1 MNILHKIFTPG
12 SKSKKTLLHCDV
24 EVGDRQPHSS
34 PKVSASVQVKRK
46 STAASSDDDDD
57 CGPLMRSVSMTVVSD
72 PVPTSFKTNSSFA
85 NQSRP
90 TQGPASFKSARLAN
104 SFSNASCHL
113 ERHHQHTAALAGSV
127 SRHNQRSLF
136 DKIQGSG
143 SFAAG
148 ETTVSGGS
156 FTANGGAVNLWR
168 LPWTQQKV
176 TMCPNCHRPRQRDRT
191 MFVSRASYTLQET
204 TIENGMGDDMSE
216 ANEDMSYSD
225 SEGMGAPMSDSVTC
239 RCGVVSEGDA
249 PLDYDDSAEATEE
262 HPQMFV
268 VETQN
273 PSAVQLPG
281 TIAEASDSEGEGRE
295 DLRRSYKLS
304 LVSPPTSTSLRRRAP
319 HVQPPLSGASTKSN
333 TASVPKRVTHWLH
346 EQQTSEA
353 PVVLKPKASR

>member
-24 EVGDRQPHSS
+24 EAGDRQSNSS
-34 PKVSASVQVKRK
+34 PKVSTSVQIKRK
-46 STAASSDDDDD
+46 STGKSSDDDD

-90 TQGPASFKSARLAN
+90 TQGPASFRSVPPASSL
-104 SFSNASCHL
+104 SNASCHL
-113 ERHHQHTAALAGSV
+113 ERHHQHTAALASSV

-143 SFAAG
+143 SFAVG

-156 FTANGGAVNLWR
+156 FTANGGTVNLWR
-168 LPWTQQKV
+168 LPWTQKKV
-176 TMCPNCHRPRQRDRT
+176 TMCPNCHRPRERDRNVY
-191 MFVSRASYTLQET
+191 VSRASYVLQET

-216 ANEDMSYSD
+216 ANEDMSYSE
-225 SEGMGAPMSDSVTC
+225 SEGMGGPMSDSVTC

-262 HPQMFV
+262 HPQMFI

-281 TIAEASDSEGEGRE
+281 TVAEASDSEDEGRD

-304 LVSPPTSTSLRRRAP
+304 FVSPPTSTSLRRRAP
-319 HVQPPLSGASTKSN
+319 HAQRPLGGASPQSN

-353 PVVLKPKASR
+353 PVLSKPKATI